1 MTEEAGGSS
10 ELTTPA
16 LLRAARGTYGS
27 AIDRALSEADCDDMP
42 RNGSFVIS
50 AILRTGAPLGSIIE
64 ALGVSKQAA
73 GQLVDTLVVRGYL
86 VRAVDPEDRRR
97 LTISLTER
105 GKAAAQAIRAA
116 VVEVDAELERRV
128 GPESVAQARTV
139 LYALMA
145 VGRDSAA

>member
-64 ALGVSKQAA
+64 A
-73 GQLVDTLVVRGYL
+73 LVVRGYL